1 MSTLLRNCA
10 SNDEQNIMLISHELN
25 PTHLIYTTSVFDK
38 ASHGTHQQA
47 YTAPRHDSCGKRSS
61 HLHEGARRV
70 DHDTT
75 RVLSQLK
82 EIQHPDDVCDD
93 TTTPW
98 VVSTVA
104 TTNKILRESGMTRSL
119 YNTAKRRQIRLLSG
133 LARRR
138 EKPQA

>member
-10 SNDEQNIMLISHELN
+10 SNDEQDLVFISHEPN
-25 PTHLIYTTSVFDK
+25 PAHLIFTTSVFNK

-47 YTAPRHDSCGKRSS
+47 HTAARHDSCGNRSS

-70 DHDTT
+70 DHNTT

-93 TTTPW
+93 PTTLW

-104 TTNKILRESGMTRSL
+104 TTNKILRESGTTRSL
-119 YNTAKRRQIRLLSG
+119 YNTTKRRQIRLLSG